1 MLREIDRWA
10 NGTVRRWDELARRL
24 VMDHPLPPPIAAR
37 AFALL
42 SVAMY
47 DAMIAAWDCKFAY
60 LRARPS
66 KYPGAPTVYGS
77 EPATPSYVSERA
89 AISNAAAEVLAY
101 VFPPDEVPEA
111 IHVVHE
117 TLHSAYDADLYAGIH
132 FRSDVTAGAELGAAV
147 AARVLAVARSDGS
160 QLKSAYKRSLEAG
173 RWAPTPQNDGG
184 PPVVA
189 PLLPQWGQVRTWALA
204 RGDVL
209 RPMPPPIFGGSEW
222 NLQYKEVYD
231 ASRLGSPERTAAAL
245 EWAGGP
251 GTETPAGRW
260 GRIACAIGASHGL
273 SEPRFARMLAAVHI
287 AQHDAFVACWD
298 AKYAYDCSRPVT
310 EIRARIDASWLPTI
324 NTPPFPSYPSGH
336 ATTSGAASQILLY
349 FFPDEAARIT
359 SQSAAARDSRLFGGI
374 HTRADNDAG
383 LDLGRA
389 VASLV
394 LRSLER
400 DGAE

>member
-1 MLREIDRWA
+1 MLREVDRWT

-24 VMDHPLPPPIAAR
+24 VTDHPLPPPVAAR

-47 DAMIAAWDCKFAY
+47 DAVIAAWDCKFAY

-160 QLKSAYKRSLEAG
+160 QLKSTYKRNSEAG
-173 RWAPTPQNDGG
+173 RWVPTPQSDGS
-184 PPVVA
+184 PPVMV
-189 PLLPQWGQVRTWALA
+189 PLLPQWGQVRTWVLA

-209 RPMPPPIFGGSEW
+209 RPLPPPIFGGSEW

-231 ASRLGSPERTAAAL
+231 ASRFGSPERTAAAIQ
-245 EWAGGP
+245 WAGGP
-251 GTETPAGRW
+251 GTETPPGQW
-260 GRIACAIGASHGL
+260 GGIACAIGASHRL

-310 EIRARIDASWLPTI
+310 EIRAHIDATWLPRI
-324 NTPPFPSYPSGH
+324 NKPPFPSYPSGH
-336 ATTSGAASQILLY
+336 ATTSGAASQVLLY
-349 FFPDEAARIT
+349 FFPDEAPRIT

-394 LRSLER
+394 LSSLVR
-400 DGAE
+400 DGSE